1 MSHRTI
7 ASDIIFSRFWREI
20 VKPLQY
26 MYFFQTLSISYFIDQ
41 RKLLF
46 SRKLATHN
54 NSFLLSLSRLVQNR
68 LYAIGSVYGCTTFLI
83 QLVKSS
89 RSFPLSLQRQYE
101 SFVMYVQVSIFS
113 FSLLSFI
120 DMSACSF
127 CIVVCLYFIFYFI
140 CILFL
145 LLPTWHIK
153 PDDDDDDDDDQS
165 SCSSQCCTQSTSFK
179 YPTLLHPA
187 HFMCQN

>member
-1 MSHRTI
+1 MPHYNGLTKLSILVCILTDISSHVRQFYGSFNNVIVKGRETWTLNDQSI
-7 ASDIIFSRFWREI
+7 NRVNVAQNNSFRHIFSRFWREI

-101 SFVMYVQVSIFS
+101 SFVMYV
-113 FSLLSFI
+113 
-120 DMSACSF
+120 
-127 CIVVCLYFIFYFI
+127 
-140 CILFL
+140 
-145 LLPTWHIK
+145 
-153 PDDDDDDDDDQS
+153 
-165 SCSSQCCTQSTSFK
+165 
-179 YPTLLHPA
+179 
-187 HFMCQN
+187 